1 MSNQYVNDGKDWS
14 ELDIADLRGCAER
27 GITLEGAATLLGRD
41 LLDVAQMAEK
51 LRLTLPFASRDYLP
65 R

>member
-1 MSNQYVNDGKDWS
+1 MSSQNVNDGKDWS
-14 ELDIADLRGCAER
+14 ELDIADLRSCAER
-27 GITLEGAATLLGRD
+27 GITLEGAATVLGRD

-51 LRLTLPFASRDYLP
+51 LRLTLPLASRDYLP

>member
-14 ELDIADLRGCAER
+14 ELDIADLRSCAER
-27 GITLEGAATLLGRD
+27 SITLEGAATVLGRD
-41 LLDVAQMAEK
+41 VLDVAQMAEK
-51 LRLTLPFASRDYLP
+51 LRLTLQRANRDYLP

>member
-1 MSNQYVNDGKDWS
+1 MSNQHVNEDKDWS
-14 ELDIADLRGCAER
+14 ELDIADLKSCAER

-41 LLDVAQMAEK
+41 VLDVARKAEM
-51 LRLTLPFASRDYLP
+51 LRLTLPPANRDYLP

>member
-14 ELDIADLRGCAER
+14 ELDIADLTNCAER
-27 GITLEGAATLLGRD
+27 GITLEGAATVLGRD
-41 LLDVAQMAEK
+41 VLDVAQMAEK
-51 LRLTLPFASRDYLP
+51 LRLTLQRANRDYLP